1 MKIQKCKLIIT
12 PAWIQ
17 FEALEDQALK
27 EVRFR
32 DVPGVGHDWS
42 DFAAAAAGG
51 VVSKNLP
58 AYAGDMSLISGV
70 GRLHM
75 PCSNKVHVPQLPS
88 LCSRVWNLQVL
99 NLYTTIT
106 KACVPRAYALPQEQ
120 PTQEAQRHGNKK
132 EFPFTATRA
141 SLCKAM
147 KTQCDQK

>member
-1 MKIQKCKLIIT
+1 M
-12 PAWIQ
+12 
-17 FEALEDQALK
+17 
-27 EVRFR
+27 
-32 DVPGVGHDWS
+32 
-42 DFAAAAAGG
+42 
-51 VVSKNLP
+51 SKNLP
-58 AYAGDMSLISGV
+58 AYAGDMGLISGV

-88 LCSRVWNLQVL
+88 LCSRVWNLQLL

-120 PTQEAQRHGNKK
+120 PPQEAQIHGNKK